1 MQEGADCFPPQSV
14 HEPLAVFNPSRVC
27 LKVNTPHNDVLE
39 AIPME
44 KIKVQDSVG
53 AVLIHDMTQIIP
65 GVVKGPRFRK
75 GHIVREED
83 ISVLLSMGKEHVYV
97 WDPTPGLIHENE
109 AAERL
114 AHAVSGSGLILDE
127 PKEGKVTLTAAH
139 DGLLYASEDGIWA
152 LNTLEDIILATLHK
166 HYPVKKGDKVAAT
179 RVVPLMIDEKVVLEA
194 ERIVQTFS
202 NPILDVRPLK
212 QLKVGIV
219 TTGSEV
225 YHGRIQDKFGPV
237 LRSKIE
243 GWGSVVLDQTFAS
256 DDVPLIQSCIQ
267 KHLNQGAEMI
277 LVSGGMSVD
286 PDDVTP
292 TAIKEMGAE
301 LITYGAPV
309 LPGAMFLL
317 AYIGDVP
324 IMGLPGCV
332 MYSKTTAFD
341 LFAPRLLTGER
352 LSRLDIVK
360 LGHGGLCLDC
370 PVCTYP
376 HCSFGK

>member
-1 MQEGADCFPPQSV
+1 
-14 HEPLAVFNPSRVC
+14 
-27 LKVNTPHNDVLE
+27 
-39 AIPME
+39 ME
-44 KIKVQDSVG
+44 KIKVQDSIG
-53 AVLIHDMTQIIP
+53 AILIHDMTQIIP
-65 GVVKGPRFRK
+65 GVIKGPRFRK
-75 GHIVREED
+75 GHVVREED
-83 ISVLLSMGKEHVYV
+83 IPVLISMGKEHIFV
-97 WDPTPGLIHENE
+97 WDQTPGLIHENE

-114 AHAVSGSGLILDE
+114 AQAVSDSGLILDD
-127 PKEGKVTLTAAH
+127 PKEGKVTLIAAH
-139 DGLLYASEDGIWA
+139 DGLLYVSGDGILA
-152 LNTLEDIILATLHK
+152 LNSLEYIIVATLHN
-166 HYPVKKGDKVAAT
+166 HRPVKKGDKVAGT
-179 RVVPLMIDEKVVLEA
+179 RVVPLMIDEKVILKA
-194 ERIVQTFS
+194 ERIAKTYS
-202 NPILDVRPLK
+202 NPILEVRPLK
-212 QLKVGIV
+212 PLKVGIV

-225 YHGRIQDKFGPV
+225 YNGRIQDKFGPV
-237 LRSKIE
+237 LREKIE
-243 GWGSVVLDQTFAS
+243 GWGSVVLGQTFAN
-256 DDVPLIQSCIQ
+256 DDVSLIQNCIRE
-267 KHLNQGAEMI
+267 HLNQGAEMI

-352 LSRLDIVK
+352 LSRLDIAK
-360 LGHGGLCLDC
+360 LGQGGLCLDC

-376 HCSFGK
+376 QCSFGK